1 MSSRTTPYHAIHR
14 PEGRG
19 RSRTPQASPGNT
31 GAYAS
36 RSAQHRHPRARHL
49 SYPSTQ
55 RLTSV
60 LTVTQINRTLQVHS
74 TVVFRHVWVRTHER
88 ASPNVKRDAK
98 KPSATH
104 GHRFFKSR
112 NSPELTLSG
121 WETSGKDGHLRVKV
135 NPDATRT
142 KVSRTGI

>member
-1 MSSRTTPYHAIHR
+1 MSSWTTPYHAIHR
-14 PEGRG
+14 PEGRE
-19 RSRTPQASPGNT
+19 RSRAPQASTGNA

-36 RSAQHRHPRARHL
+36 QSAQHRHPRAKHR
-49 SYPSTQ
+49 SFSSTQ

-60 LTVTQINRTLQVHS
+60 LTVTQINRPLHVYS
-74 TVVFRHVWVRTHER
+74 TVVFKHAWFTTHER
-88 ASPNVKRDAK
+88 SSPNVRRDAK

-104 GHRFFKSR
+104 GHRFFKPRTTS
-112 NSPELTLSG
+112 ELNLQG
-121 WETSGKDGHLRVKV
+121 WETSGKDGHLRVKF